1 MTPYT
6 VEDHNEAWSYKKK
19 KYKKI
24 KGYTKSALK
33 EPTNKK
39 CLLILNLDHR
49 SNRSK
54 IKGMHYKKVY
64 RSINEQTIILLCIIV
79 HSSLLLFYLYTFLM
93 LHVLCVA
100 LFVALCC
107 KFSVCTPC
115 FAFSMMQCPVALF
128 SCCILFIVHSFH
140 VANILRYTVI
150 ADFFMFHSLHVVL
163 FQCCT
168 FTMLHSFYA
177 LLFFCFSSFLLAALF
192 IFHFFLV
199 TLF

>member
-6 VEDHNEAWSYKKK
+6 VEDHYEAWSYKKK

-128 SCCILFIVHSFH
+128 SCCILFMLQIFCVTLLLLIFSCSTLFMLYSFS
-140 VANILRYTVI
+140 VAL
-150 ADFFMFHSLHVVL
+150 LL
-163 FQCCT
+163 CCT
-168 FTMLHSFYA
+168 LFMLC
-177 LLFFCFSSFLLAALF
+177 FFFAFQVFFLLHF
-192 IFHFFLV
+192 SFFTFFL
-199 TLF
+199 